1 MTSSGTTRAPS
12 SLRSLARVGLAAFVL
27 MLGVTIV
34 GPVANPAPVN
44 AGTADYMEDLLLKW
58 VNDARAS
65 RGIPR
70 LKVGWRLEDLAG
82 DRAAEMARAGRI
94 WHPSCL
100 SCLLRK
106 RSVSF
111 SRCGEVIAWTSYPW
125 GYQAARSIF
134 LTWKNSSGH
143 WGILMS
149 RGYTR
154 VGFGVAYRSSGGTTY
169 AAGILVG

>member
-1 MTSSGTTRAPS
+1 MTSSGGPRARS
-12 SLRSLARVGLAAFVL
+12 GLRSLARVSLAAFVL
-27 MLGVTIV
+27 MLGVTVV

-70 LKVGWRLEDLAG
+70 LGVGWRLEALAG
-82 DRAAEMARAGRI
+82 DRAAEMAKAGRI

-100 SCLLRK
+100 SCVLRK

-111 SRCGEVIAWTSYPW
+111 SRCGEVVAWTSYPW

-134 LTWKNSSGH
+134 LSWKNSSGH
-143 WGILMS
+143 WSILMS
-149 RGYTR
+149 RSYTR
-154 VGFGVAYRSSGGTTY
+154 VGFGVAYRSQNRSTY
-169 AAGILVG
+169 AAGIVVG

>member
-1 MTSSGTTRAPS
+1 MTSDGRRRASHSLPS
-12 SLRSLARVGLAAFVL
+12 LVRVTLAAFVL
-27 MLGVTIV
+27 MLGVTVV
-34 GPVANPAPVN
+34 GPVAHPAPVN

-58 VNDARAS
+58 VNNARAA
-65 RGIPR
+65 RGIPA

-82 DRAAEMARAGRI
+82 DRAAEMAAAGRI

-106 RSVSF
+106 RSISF

-125 GYQAARSIF
+125 GYDAARSIF
-134 LTWKNSSGH
+134 LSWKNSSGH
-143 WGILMS
+143 WSILMS

-154 VGFGVAYRSSGGTTY
+154 VGFGVAYRSQNRTTY